1 MGLGQLISNTATALI
16 VIPIAVSA
24 AGELDVSAK
33 PLLMGVCVAAAAS
46 FLTPVATPANLMVM
60 SPGGYRFGD
69 YWKLGLPLLVLFGAR
84 RRAPRPGDL
93 VVLRA
98 ARVVRSRRGRRLAGQ
113 GLFLVVSLVSL
124 YILLPSL
131 LEVFTSWRDLFEL
144 DPVWVAVA
152 FSVEALS
159 FFAVWELQRIALHA
173 PHRLPVSLS
182 QLAGNALSKIIPG
195 GAAAAGA
202 LQYRMLARVGIP
214 RGRIAS
220 ALTAVSAL
228 LFGTVLALP
237 LLSLPAIL
245 AGTPVDPGLAQA
257 AFLGVSLFV
266 LMLAAGVAAFAWDR
280 PLRFVG
286 RLAALG
292 LNRTVRRHAHVADLP
307 ERLLHERDSLLGG
320 FGRHWKSAVLA
331 AAFRSML
338 DYLALLVC
346 LRAVGAEPEPTLVLL
361 AYVAASFLGMIPL
374 TPGGLG
380 FVEAGLTGM
389 LALAGSPAPPRPWRR
404 SPTG

>member
-1 MGLGQLISNTATALI
+1 M
-16 VIPIAVSA
+16 
-24 AGELDVSAK
+24 
-33 PLLMGVCVAAAAS
+33 
-46 FLTPVATPANLMVM
+46 
-60 SPGGYRFGD
+60 
-69 YWKLGLPLLVLFGAR
+69 
-84 RRAPRPGDL
+84 
-93 VVLRA
+93 
-98 ARVVRSRRGRRLAGQ
+98 
-113 GLFLVVSLVSL
+113 
-124 YILLPSL
+124 
-131 LEVFTSWRDLFEL
+131 
-144 DPVWVAVA
+144 
-152 FSVEALS
+152 
-159 FFAVWELQRIALHA
+159 HA

-220 ALTAVSAL
+220 ALTGVSAL

-245 AGTPVDPGLAQA
+245 AGAPVDPGLAQA

-266 LMLAAGVAAFAWDR
+266 IMVAAGVAAFALGSAA
-280 PLRFVG
+280 PLRRRPRRVG
-286 RLAALG
+286 PQPHRPPARARGRPARAAPARARLAPRG
-292 LNRTVRRHAHVADLP
+292 VRYA
-307 ERLLHERDSLLGG
+307 S
-320 FGRHWKSAVLA
+320 WKSAVLA
-331 AAFRSML
+331 AASRSML
-338 DYLALLVC
+338 DYLALLAC

-389 LALAGSPAPPRPWRR
+389 LALAGVAGAAAAVATLAYRLISFWLPIPAGGVAYAVFWRR
-404 SPTG
+404 YPGARPGRGQRRLSHVPNDGIEYLLSRHDAAGR

>member
-1 MGLGQLISNTATALI
+1 M
-16 VIPIAVSA
+16 
-24 AGELDVSAK
+24 
-33 PLLMGVCVAAAAS
+33 
-46 FLTPVATPANLMVM
+46 
-60 SPGGYRFGD
+60 
-69 YWKLGLPLLVLFGAR
+69 
-84 RRAPRPGDL
+84 
-93 VVLRA
+93 RA
-98 ARVVRSRRGRRLAGQ
+98 ARVVRSPRGRRLAGQ

-124 YILLPSL
+124 YVLLPSV
-131 LEVFTSWRDLFEL
+131 LEVFTSWRELFEL
-144 DPVWVAVA
+144 DPVWVAIA

-202 LQYRMLARVGIP
+202 LQYRMLTRVGIP

-220 ALTAVSAL
+220 ALTGVSAL

-245 AGTPVDPGLAQA
+245 AGAPVDPGLAQA

-266 LMLAAGVAAFAWDR
+266 IMLAAGVAAFAYDR
-280 PLRFVG
+280 PLRVVG
-286 RLAALG
+286 RITALG
-292 LNRTVRRHAHVADLP
+292 LNRTVRRHAHVVDLP
-307 ERLLHERDSLLGG
+307 ERLLHERDSLLGA
-320 FGRHWKSAVLA
+320 FGRQWKSAVLA
-331 AAFRSML
+331 AASRSML
-338 DYLALLVC
+338 DYLALLAC

-361 AYVAASFLGMIPL
+361 AYVAAAFLGMIPL

-389 LALAGSPAPPRPWRR
+389 LALAGVPGAAAAVATLAYRLISFWLPIPAGGLAYAVFWRR
-404 SPTG
+404 YREPGLSQPGSPT